1 MRFSAYPKDNCVFVT
16 SDFLWKILAYK
27 PTTILIHK
35 RCKTFKKMRIGYK
48 KRNLNINLILGIVWL
63 IFGLLDLNFS
73 KENRWTDYGDLLFGI
88 LYLILYFYQKRSKY
102 LTIENGI
109 LKVNGSFGKK
119 INLTEIKR
127 IKKFAGDYILKT
139 DKKELTINTQI
150 IDPKSLAE
158 LNTELEK
165 LNVEWK

>member
-1 MRFSAYPKDNCVFVT
+1 
-16 SDFLWKILAYK
+16 
-27 PTTILIHK
+27 
-35 RCKTFKKMRIGYK
+35 MRIGYK

-63 IFGLLDLNFS
+63 ILGLLSLIFS
-73 KENRWTDYGDLLFGI
+73 GENRWYDYRYLVFGI
-88 LYLILYFYQKRSKY
+88 LYMILYFYQKRNKY

-109 LKVNGSFGKK
+109 LKINGSFGKK

-158 LNTELEK
+158 LNTELGK
-165 LNVEWK
+165 LNVEWN